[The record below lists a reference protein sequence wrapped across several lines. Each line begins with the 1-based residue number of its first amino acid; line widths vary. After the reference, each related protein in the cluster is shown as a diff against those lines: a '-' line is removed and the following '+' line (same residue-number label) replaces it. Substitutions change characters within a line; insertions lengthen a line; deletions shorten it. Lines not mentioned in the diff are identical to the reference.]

1 MAAPRHMP
9 GRSSLRRFAEGHVEG
24 LNELLSGN
32 TLFDSTEK
40 LRVELPDLDSIWPGR
55 RNLELA

>member
-1 MAAPRHMP
+1 MP